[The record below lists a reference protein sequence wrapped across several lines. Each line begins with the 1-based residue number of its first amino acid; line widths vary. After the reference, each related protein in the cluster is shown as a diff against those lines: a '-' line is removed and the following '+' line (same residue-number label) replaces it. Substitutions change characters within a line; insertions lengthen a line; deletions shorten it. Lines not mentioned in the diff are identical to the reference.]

1 MSASSARPSIA
12 DTFTRL
18 LRLNLTGGPPV
29 VSRELLM
36 EESEAHIARIARRAA
51 SLEQQI
57 AAQILANPHDY
68 RRWEVE
74 HERLMASVARPN
86 RSAVQAR
93 ALLSTA
99 FSLVHRRAL
108 FEYLRGHAV
117 RGTGRRDLMQHFH
130 GNRSYSQA
138 MVTEHSNYLRSSA
151 SLLCAEHFGTT
162 ILVHQAFGDPF
173 RRYEQ
178 LYAEYFRSYCDSY
191 LAPPAAANGD
201 SDSVRTLLPYLKRD
215 VLDVR
220 ARLLA
225 LPIAPAVG
233 AQARR

>member
-36 EESEAHIARIARRAA
+36 EESEAHIARIARRDA

-74 HERLMASVARPN
+74 HERLMAAVARPN

-201 SDSVRTLLPYLKRD
+201 SDSVRTLLPFLKRD

-233 AQARR
+233 AQTRR